1 MTLVPAQFPLL
12 FHFFLLKEGGVG
24 GAPWGGDGT
33 AGPGKGEGRV
43 VCPRKGNLG
52 EGVGDRSSVKNSSTE

>member
-1 MTLVPAQFPLL
+1 MPPGEETGQLDL
-12 FHFFLLKEGGVG
+12 ERGRVG
-24 GAPWGGDGT
+24 
-33 AGPGKGEGRV
+33 V